1 MTGPA
6 AAPHVTP
13 GVVPAWAVTF
23 SADPPESSPLAPFTV
38 GSAAYDGSVS
48 ATLLSGL
55 ASGSYQI
62 VIEGMTDADYGKL
75 LKLSKTG
82 GRLRAALHLWWLDSS
97 ASVLGDLARF
107 TGLAN
112 PLGPG
117 TVAAPP
123 DSLVA
128 DLRIDK
134 ITRRA
139 GERRYE
145 VTVTGRER
153 VLARLGE
160 AQAAG
165 ACYTSLDAA
174 VQAVAGAAGITVT
187 TYDVKTI
194 QPGPDQPDF
203 ADTTPGRAV
212 NAMNTLAERVR
223 NARQLF
229 PLPVTMIRDG
239 ALHLGK
245 WTGQGTVAGL
255 GVTRQLDEGSGLV
268 AIERGEER
276 GTMAGAPEPG
286 AAAARGTVIV
296 TALGRPDIKPGDTV
310 CLLLPPTD
318 FPVLEPPTGGAAL
331 LTALTGLPA
340 GDTGPAGNPSP
351 CLVTEVSH
359 RISRREGF
367 VTTVRAT
374 VLGDN
379 DPGWDT
385 VPGAALP
392 DDGPP
397 APHGTVSADPAAG
410 AATALQVLVRN
421 SIART
426 ASPGLPRI
434 AQIHDHP
441 ASGVPRHT
449 SVVRYST
456 AAPDG
461 LPVAAQRTQITG
473 QPYGELKEVP
483 YLTPFGWGHFGL
495 VLPRYPG
502 TRVLLA
508 SAGGGPGDLI
518 DLGSV
523 WERDSG
529 PASQP
534 GDYWLMLPIGVP
546 DPEHLPDGGGA
557 AADGPASHDL
567 IDGDGNRIIETARFV
582 VRVTDQPTRSDGRPD
597 PTSSA
602 PAGSVLIETQPSG
615 GNGASI
621 ELKDDGSVT
630 ITASAISLDAGQGD
644 ITLKA
649 NNVKVKVAG
658 TMDVSDVS

>member
-1 MTGPA
+1 MTAA
-6 AAPHVTP
+6 AAPGVTP

-23 SADPPESSPLAPFTV
+23 SADPPLAGSPDPLTV
-38 GSAAYDGSVS
+38 GSAAYDGSVT
-48 ATLLSGL
+48 ATLPSGL
-55 ASGSYQI
+55 AGGSYQI
-62 VIEGMTDADYGKL
+62 VIEGMTDTDYGKL
-75 LKLSKTG
+75 RSLAR
-82 GRLRAALHLWWLDSS
+82 GRLRGTLHLWWLDSS
-97 ASVLGDLARF
+97 PSVLGDLARF

-112 PLGPG
+112 PLGPV
-117 TVAAPP
+117 TAAPP
-123 DSLVA
+123 PNSLVA

-134 ITRRA
+134 VSRRA

-153 VLARLGE
+153 VVARLGE
-160 AQAAG
+160 AEAAG
-165 ACYTSLDAA
+165 ACYSDLDAA
-174 VQAVAGAAGITVT
+174 VQAVAAAAGITVT
-187 TYDVKTI
+187 TYDVKTV

-203 ADTTPGRAV
+203 ADTTRGRAL
-212 NAMNTLAERVR
+212 NAMSTLAEQVR
-223 NARQLF
+223 NARQLS

-245 WTGQGTVAGL
+245 WTGQGTAAGL

-276 GTMAGAPEPG
+276 GAMASDPAPG
-286 AAAARGTVIV
+286 AAPARGTVIV

-310 CLLLPPTD
+310 SLLLPPTD
-318 FPVLEPPTGGAAL
+318 FPVLEPPTDGAAL

-340 GDTGPAGNPSP
+340 GDTGPSGDPSG

-359 RISRREGF
+359 RISRRQGF

-374 VLGDN
+374 VLGTGDS
-379 DPGWDT
+379 GWDDPPRT
-385 VPGAALP
+385 AAHP
-392 DDGPP
+392 DGEAP
-397 APHGTVSADPAAG
+397 PHGTVSADPAAG
-410 AATALQVLVRN
+410 AATAVHALVRT

-426 ASPGLPRI
+426 AAPLRPRI

-473 QPYGELKEVP
+473 QAYGELKEVP

-508 SAGGGPGDLI
+508 SAGGGPGDLV

-534 GDYWLMLPIGVP
+534 GDYWLLLPIGIS
-546 DPEHLPDGGGA
+546 DREHLPDGGGA

-582 VRVTDQPTRSDGRPD
+582 VRVTDQATRSGARPD
-597 PTSSA
+597 PTSGT
-602 PAGSVLIETQPSG
+602 PAGSVLIETKPGSG
-615 GNGASI
+615 GGASI
-621 ELKDDGSVT
+621 QLKNDGSVT
-630 ITASAISLDAGQGD
+630 IKASAISLDAGQGD

-649 NNVKVKVAG
+649 NNVKVNVDG
-658 TMDVSDVS
+658 TMDVS

>member
-1 MTGPA
+1 MKAA
-6 AAPHVTP
+6 AAPDVTP

-23 SADPPESSPLAPFTV
+23 STDPPSSGPFTV
-38 GSAAYDGSVS
+38 GSAAYDGSVT
-48 ATLLSGL
+48 ATLPSGL
-55 ASGSYQI
+55 AGGSYQI
-62 VIEGMTDADYGKL
+62 VIEGMTDSDYGQL
-75 LKLSKTG
+75 LQRSKTG
-82 GRLRAALHLWWLDSS
+82 GRLRAELHLWWLD
-97 ASVLGDLARF
+97 ASPDVLGDLARF

-112 PLGPG
+112 PLGPV
-117 TVAAPP
+117 TVAPP
-123 DSLVA
+123 PNSLVA

-134 ITRRA
+134 VTRRA

-160 AQAAG
+160 AKAAG
-165 ACYTSLDAA
+165 ACYIDLDAA
-174 VQAVAGAAGITVT
+174 VRAVAGAAGIKVT

-203 ADTTPGRAV
+203 ANTTPGRAL
-212 NAMNTLAERVR
+212 NAMTTLAEQVR
-223 NARQLF
+223 NAGQLS

-239 ALHLGK
+239 ALHLGR
-245 WTGQGTVAGL
+245 WTGQDTVAGL

-276 GTMAGAPEPG
+276 GMAADGPEPG
-286 AAAARGTVIV
+286 AVPARRTVIV

-310 CLLLPPTD
+310 CVLLPPTD
-318 FPVLEPPTGGAAL
+318 FPVFEPPTDGAAL

-340 GDTGPAGNPSP
+340 GDTGPVGNKSA

-359 RISRREGF
+359 RVSRRQGF

-374 VLGDN
+374 VLGDS
-379 DPGWDT
+379 DRGWDK
-385 VPGAALP
+385 PPDKPAQP
-392 DDGPP
+392 DDRPP
-397 APHGTVSADPAAG
+397 AAHGTVSADPAAG
-410 AATALQVLVRN
+410 AATAVHALVRN

-426 ASPGLPRI
+426 ADPSRPRI

-473 QPYGELKEVP
+473 QDYGELKEVP

-508 SAGGGPGDLI
+508 GAGGGPGDLI

-529 PASQP
+529 PDSQP
-534 GDYWLMLPIGVP
+534 GDYWLMLPIGIAAR
-546 DPEHLPDGGGA
+546 EHLPDGGGA
-557 AADGPASHDL
+557 PTDGAASHDL

-582 VRVTDQPTRSDGRPD
+582 VRVTDQPTHSDARPD
-597 PTSSA
+597 PTSDS
-602 PAGSVLIETQPSG
+602 PAGSVLIETKPGSG
-615 GNGASI
+615 SGASI
-621 ELKDDGSVT
+621 QLKDDGSVT
-630 ITASAISLDAGQGD
+630 ITASAITLDAGQGD
-644 ITLKA
+644 ITLNA
-649 NNVKVKVAG
+649 NNVKVSVAG
-658 TMDVSDVS
+658 TMDVS

>member
-1 MTGPA
+1 MTGA
-6 AAPHVTP
+6 GAAPDVTP

-23 SADPPESSPLAPFTV
+23 TVDPPGSPDPFTV
-38 GSAAYDGSVS
+38 GSAAYDGSVI
-48 ATLLSGL
+48 ATLPSGLSG
-55 ASGSYQI
+55 GSYQI
-62 VIEGMTDADYGKL
+62 VIEGMTDADYEKL
-75 LKLSKTG
+75 RALTEKG

-97 ASVLGDLARF
+97 ANVLGDLAQF

-112 PLGPG
+112 PLGPS
-117 TVAAPP
+117 TTAPP
-123 DSLVA
+123 GNSLVA
-128 DLRIDK
+128 DLRVDRVS
-134 ITRRA
+134 RRA

-160 AQAAG
+160 SLVAG
-165 ACYTSLDAA
+165 ACYTDLDAA
-174 VQAVAGAAGITVT
+174 VHAVAKAADVTVT
-187 TYDVKTI
+187 TYDVATI
-194 QPGPDQPDF
+194 HPGPDQPNF
-203 ADTTPGRAV
+203 ADTTPARALD
-212 NAMNTLAERVR
+212 AMSTLADRVR
-223 NARQLF
+223 NARGLS

-245 WTGQGTVAGL
+245 WTGQGAVAGL
-255 GVTRQLDEGSGLV
+255 GVNRRLDEGSGLV
-268 AIERGEER
+268 AIDRGEDSAIT
-276 GTMAGAPEPG
+276 GDLSPGAPRP
-286 AAAARGTVIV
+286 RGTVIV
-296 TALGRPDIKPGDTV
+296 TALGRPDFKPGDTIS
-310 CLLLPPTD
+310 LALPPTD
-318 FPVLEPPTGGAAL
+318 FPQLEPPTDGAAL

-340 GDTGPAGNPSP
+340 DDTRPAGDPST

-359 RISRREGF
+359 RVSRRQGF

-374 VLGDN
+374 VLGKGDF
-379 DPGWDT
+379 GWDK
-385 VPGAALP
+385 PPDAAAHP
-392 DDGPP
+392 ESEPSP
-397 APHGTVSADPAAG
+397 PHGTVSADPAYGAAG
-410 AATALQVLVRN
+410 AVRALVRH
-421 SIART
+421 SIAR
-426 ASPGLPRI
+426 ASDPVRPRI

-461 LPVAAQRTQITG
+461 LPVAAQRIQITG
-473 QPYGELKEVP
+473 QAYGELKEVP

-523 WERDSG
+523 WKRDSG

-534 GDYWLMLPIGVP
+534 GDYWLVLPIGVS
-546 DPEHLPDGGGA
+546 DREHLPDGGGA

-582 VRVTDQPTRSDGRPD
+582 VRVTDQSTHSDARPD
-597 PTSSA
+597 PTSDS
-602 PAGSVLIETQPSG
+602 PAGSVLIETKPGSG
-615 GNGASI
+615 SGASI
-621 ELKDDGSVT
+621 QLKDDGSVT
-630 ITASAISLDAGQGD
+630 ITASSISFDAGQGD

-649 NNVKVKVAG
+649 NNVNVSVTG
-658 TMDVSDVS
+658 TMDVS